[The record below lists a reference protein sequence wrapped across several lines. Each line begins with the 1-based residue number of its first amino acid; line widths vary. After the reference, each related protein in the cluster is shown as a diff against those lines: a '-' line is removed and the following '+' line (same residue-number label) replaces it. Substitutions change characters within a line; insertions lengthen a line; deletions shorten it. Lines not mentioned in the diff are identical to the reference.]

1 MCTLLTADSV
11 YRISRPLKALGKK
24 AKQASYFEK
33 TDFRV
38 YYFSWMTDFT
48 NEKCILSCFLSL
60 NNKKICASC
69 QKSNF
74 PCIKIREFVFVGF
87 FALLYCHGFRQFWR
101 KLQKLSI
108 YIVPFNDTNHPKSAS
123 NLSKLSINF
132 SEGQSYSTLDRVDLR
147 EQNKF

>member
-11 YRISRPLKALGKK
+11 YRISRPLKPWEKSK
-24 AKQASYFEK
+24 ASSYFEQ
-33 TDFRV
+33 TYFRV
-38 YYFSWMTDFT
+38 YYFSWMTVFT

-132 SEGQSYSTLDRVDLR
+132 LEGQSYSTLDRVDLR

>member
-24 AKQASYFEK
+24 AKQAPYFEK

-132 SEGQSYSTLDRVDLR
+132 LEGQSYSTLDRVDLR